1 VSSTFRANNILLV
14 QWFLIV
20 WGRGFPR
27 GYVGSVS
34 EMQGM
39 GCNSP
44 RIAGTEDLSLISLQ
58 DAAAQIV
65 PALWGFGLKVT

>member
-1 VSSTFRANNILLV
+1 
-14 QWFLIV
+14 
-20 WGRGFPR
+20 
-27 GYVGSVS
+27 
-34 EMQGM
+34 MQGM